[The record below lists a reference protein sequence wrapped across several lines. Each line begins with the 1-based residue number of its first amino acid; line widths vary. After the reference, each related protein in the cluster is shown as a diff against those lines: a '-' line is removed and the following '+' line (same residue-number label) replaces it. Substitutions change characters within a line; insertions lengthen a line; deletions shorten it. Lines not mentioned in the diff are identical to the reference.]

1 MIGVSKEYSP
11 WFPAIRLL
19 LCSIR
24 KINKKSGRTYT
35 TEEGCLSLSGTRPAE
50 RAEEVEV
57 TWTDMDSRKKRKRF
71 RGLTAEAIQHEM
83 DHFDG
88 ILI

>member
-1 MIGVSKEYSP
+1 MLNP
-11 WFPAIRLL
+11 
-19 LCSIR
+19 

-35 TEEGCLSLSGTRPAE
+35 TEEGCLSLSGTRPTE